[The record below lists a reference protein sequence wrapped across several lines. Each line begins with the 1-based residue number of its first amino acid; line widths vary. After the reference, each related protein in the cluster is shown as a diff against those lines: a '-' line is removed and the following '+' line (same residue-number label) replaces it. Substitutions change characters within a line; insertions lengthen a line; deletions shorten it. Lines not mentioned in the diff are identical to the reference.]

1 MERSCHFM
9 IPGLSP
15 PDFSAIKIDEDI
27 EQPEEDRQR
36 N

>member
-1 MERSCHFM
+1 M

-15 PDFSAIKIDEDI
+15 PDFSAIKIDEDM
-27 EQPEEDRQR
+27 EQPEEDRER